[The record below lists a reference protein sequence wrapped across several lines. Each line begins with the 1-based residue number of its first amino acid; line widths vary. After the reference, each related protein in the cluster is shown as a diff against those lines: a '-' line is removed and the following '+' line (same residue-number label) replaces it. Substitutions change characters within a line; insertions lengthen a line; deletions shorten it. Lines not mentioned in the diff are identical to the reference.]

1 MFSNTA
7 KGKKESF
14 PKDLEVNST
23 SSDQEHTAD
32 SDKYIFID

>member
-14 PKDLEVNST
+14 PKDLMVNST
-23 SSDQEHTAD
+23 SSDQEQKDD
-32 SDKYIFID
+32 SDKNIFID